1 MEHEE
6 NDESAANSEMRYITL
21 ELMKLAQKSGRSFA
35 DVAGEYLKNAHKLQR
50 MIAGEKATPAK
61 RKASRQVR

>member
-35 DVAGEYLKNAHKLQR
+35 EVAEEYLKNAHKLQR
-50 MIAGEKATPAK
+50 MIAGEKASPVK
-61 RKASRQVR
+61 RKASKQIR